1 MDLAVEVE
9 EKLKKAFLGGEVMVD
24 FSDGKHMAVEIT
36 ADQFAGKDLLE
47 QHKMVYAAVQDLI
60 DQGYLHAIKIKTI
73 VKKA

>member
-1 MDLAVEVE
+1 MAVEVE
-9 EKLKKAFLGGEVMVD
+9 EKLKKAFLGGEVLVD
-24 FSDGKHMAVEIT
+24 FADGKHMAVEIT